1 MNSYTYFFTLIL
13 IFFYIKVSFSNQP
26 VKFDNAAYQLSVPKI
41 LDLED
46 KKLYL
51 KIRSLQIEGNWSEV
65 DKKVKLLKD
74 KILLG
79 HIDYDKLMHPN
90 KYKSSYDE
98 LSEWLIK
105 YNDFPIVMQRRVYSL
120 MMKRSSDPK
129 KINNEKNNVVE
140 STSEAP
146 SLDQNIEVS
155 KISRNE
161 AIENEDRVQF
171 ENSTVIGSISLV
183 GASIDDLT
191 FKKYTNT
198 LNGDDN
204 VVLLNPK
211 KVEDGYYIET
221 GWATANKNINLPN
234 SKTIWTIE
242 GNNKLTPNSP
252 IKLSWTNDQN
262 IKFIKDISIDDQYL
276 FKVNQT
282 IINNSEK
289 TYNFYPYGQI
299 IRNIAPEI
307 IDFFIL
313 HEGLIGVFDDQLV
326 EEDYDDIEEKKFSIN
341 ADKGWL
347 GITDKY
353 WITSLIPQENRKF
366 RTDFDYKNKFR
377 ANFIETSA
385 TEIGANET
393 KSNEIKIIIAAKEV
407 DIIDGYAENLN
418 ISKYDLAIDWG
429 WFYFLVKPLF
439 FVIDYF
445 FELTGNFGIAI
456 ILITICIRIVFF
468 PLANYSFKSMA
479 KMKVLQPEM
488 TRLKELHKEDK
499 MKLQQE
505 MMALYK
511 KEKVNPVSGCLPI
524 FIQIPFFFAIYKVLF
539 VTLEMRHQPFYGWIK
554 DLSERDPTSIFN
566 LFGLIPWDPPSF
578 LLIGVW
584 PCLMGLSM
592 YLQQKLNP
600 TPPDPIQAKI
610 FAFFPLFLT
619 VILAPFPSGLVIYW
633 TINNILTMAQQY
645 VIIKRTTVK
654 TAQ

>member
-1 MNSYTYFFTLIL
+1 MDSKNVIAAISLSAAVIILYGLFFA
-13 IFFYIKVSFSNQP
+13 P
-26 VKFDNAAYQLSVPKI
+26 PP
-41 LDLED
+41 
-46 KKLYL
+46 
-51 KIRSLQIEGNWSEV
+51 
-65 DKKVKLLKD
+65 
-74 KILLG
+74 
-79 HIDYDKLMHPN
+79 PN
-90 KYKSSYDE
+90 PD
-98 LSEWLIK
+98 
-105 YNDFPIVMQRRVYSL
+105 Q
-120 MMKRSSDPK
+120 
-129 KINNEKNNVVE
+129 INNEKNKIEQTGN
-140 STSEAP
+140 EAP
-146 SLDQNIEVS
+146 SLDQNVEVS
-155 KISRNE
+155 KISREE
-161 AIENEDRVQF
+161 AIENEDRINF

-211 KVEDGYYIET
+211 KIENGYYVET
-221 GWATANKNINLPN
+221 GWATTNKDINVPN
-234 SKTIWTIE
+234 SKSVWKLE
-242 GNNKLTPNSP
+242 GNNKLSPNSP
-252 IKLSWTNDQN
+252 VKISWTNDQN
-262 IKFIKDISIDDQYL
+262 IKFVKDISIDDQYL
-276 FKVNQT
+276 FKVKQT

-299 IRNIAPEI
+299 IRNIAPDVT
-307 IDFFIL
+307 DFYIL

-326 EEDYDDIEEKKFSIN
+326 EEDYDDIEEKKFSVN

-385 TEIGANET
+385 TEVGANET
-393 KSNEIKIIIAAKEV
+393 KSNEIRIIIAAKEV

-429 WFYFLVKPLF
+429 WFYFIVKPLF

-445 FELTGNFGIAI
+445 FKLTGNFGIAI

-468 PLANYSFKSMA
+468 PLANYSFRSMA

-524 FIQIPFFFAIYKVLF
+524 FIQIPFFFAIYKMLF
-539 VTLEMRHQPFYGWIK
+539 VTIEMRHQPFFGWIK
-554 DLSERDPTSIFN
+554 DLSEKDPTSIFN
-566 LFGLIPWDPPSF
+566 IFGLIPWDPPSF
-578 LLIGVW
+578 LIIGAW
-584 PCLMGLSM
+584 PVAMGITM
-592 YLQQKLNP
+592 WLQQKLNP
-600 TPPDPIQAKI
+600 TPPDPVQAKI
-610 FAFFPLFLT
+610 FMFFPLFLT

-645 VIIKRTTVK
+645 VIMKRTTVK
-654 TAQ
+654 TQ

>member
-1 MNSYTYFFTLIL
+1 LDSKNVIAAISLSAAVIIIYGLFFA
-13 IFFYIKVSFSNQP
+13 P
-26 VKFDNAAYQLSVPKI
+26 P
-41 LDLED
+41 
-46 KKLYL
+46 
-51 KIRSLQIEGNWSEV
+51 
-65 DKKVKLLKD
+65 
-74 KILLG
+74 
-79 HIDYDKLMHPN
+79 P
-90 KYKSSYDE
+90 
-98 LSEWLIK
+98 
-105 YNDFPIVMQRRVYSL
+105 P
-120 MMKRSSDPK
+120 DPK
-129 KINNEKNNVVE
+129 KINNEKNNIVE

-146 SLDQNIEVS
+146 SLDQNVEVS

-183 GASIDDLT
+183 GGSIDDLT

-204 VVLLNPK
+204 VILLNPK

-299 IRNIAPEI
+299 IRNLAPEI

-439 FVIDYF
+439 FLIDYF
-445 FELTGNFGIAI
+445 FKLTGNFGIAI

>member
-1 MNSYTYFFTLIL
+1 MDSKNVIAAISLSAAVIIIYGLFFA
-13 IFFYIKVSFSNQP
+13 P
-26 VKFDNAAYQLSVPKI
+26 P
-41 LDLED
+41 
-46 KKLYL
+46 
-51 KIRSLQIEGNWSEV
+51 
-65 DKKVKLLKD
+65 
-74 KILLG
+74 
-79 HIDYDKLMHPN
+79 P
-90 KYKSSYDE
+90 
-98 LSEWLIK
+98 
-105 YNDFPIVMQRRVYSL
+105 P
-120 MMKRSSDPK
+120 DPK

-146 SLDQNIEVS
+146 SLDQNVEVS

-204 VVLLNPK
+204 VILLNPK

-299 IRNIAPEI
+299 IRNLAPEI

-439 FVIDYF
+439 FLIDYF
-445 FELTGNFGIAI
+445 FKLTGNFGIAI